1 MIPKDQHQK
10 EINKIKRG
18 YENILID
25 IMFSLLDIEEEL
37 HSNSFPIEKIEDK
50 IDKLKKENSDM
61 SWSMKIEVGETNR
74 K

>member
-1 MIPKDQHQK
+1 MITPENHKK

-37 HSNSFPIEKIEDK
+37 ETNPFPIESIEEKIYS
-50 IDKLKKENSDM
+50 LKKEIGKNLKD
-61 SWSMKIEVGETNR
+61 
-74 K
+74 

>member
-1 MIPKDQHQK
+1 MIPNDQHQK

-50 IDKLKKENSDM
+50 IDKLKKEIGKNLKD
-61 SWSMKIEVGETNR
+61 
-74 K
+74 

>member
-50 IDKLKKENSDM
+50 IVELKKEIGKNLKD
-61 SWSMKIEVGETNR
+61 
-74 K
+74 

>member
-1 MIPKDQHQK
+1 MITPENHKK

-37 HSNSFPIEKIEDK
+37 HSNSFPIEKIEEK
-50 IDKLKKENSDM
+50 IEELKKEIGKNLKD
-61 SWSMKIEVGETNR
+61 
-74 K
+74 